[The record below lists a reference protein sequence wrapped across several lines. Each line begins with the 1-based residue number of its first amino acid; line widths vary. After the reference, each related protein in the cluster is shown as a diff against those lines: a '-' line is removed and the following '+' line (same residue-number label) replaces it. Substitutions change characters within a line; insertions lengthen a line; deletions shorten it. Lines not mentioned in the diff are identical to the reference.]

1 MTETIL
7 TLKDTV
13 HLTDVG
19 GNDEVQSNGTFQQP
33 GFGYS
38 PMVAASPFR
47 TYEIEKEQ
55 RNRKIRRGLLG
66 WGVVLG
72 WMAIIVSLA
81 SANSRAFHILAFLT
95 GWLGG
100 CVLVVCMLVGA
111 KHLRSQRA

>member
-7 TLKDTV
+7 TLKDTARP
-13 HLTDVG
+13 TDVG
-19 GNDEVQSNGTFQQP
+19 GSDEVQSKGTFQQP

-38 PMVAASPFR
+38 PMATASPFL

-55 RNRKIRRGLLG
+55 RSRKIRRGLFG
-66 WGVVLG
+66 WGAVLG
-72 WMAIIVSLA
+72 WVAIIVSLA

-100 CVLVVCMLVGA
+100 CVLVVWMLVGA